1 MSPLRKRALGNTG
14 IQVAPLSL
22 GTVKLG
28 RDQGVKYPTPVRIP
42 DDKAARALLD
52 CALEMGINTLDTAPA
67 YGTSESRLGRL
78 IAGERDRWVLC
89 TKVGEEYAHGQ
100 SSFDFTPEHCRFS
113 VERSLT
119 RLGTD
124 VLDIVLI
131 HSDGNDREI
140 LQTHGTLDA
149 LKGLKQEGKIRAVG
163 ISHKTPA
170 GGELAVS
177 MGADV
182 IMATLNRDYR
192 AEVALIALA
201 AAQGCGVLIKK
212 ALRSGHGQAQD
223 LAYVAGHSGVH
234 SIVVGTTNPTHLR
247 ANAAVLVEAGFA

>member
-1 MSPLRKRALGNTG
+1 MKPLRKRALGNTG
-14 IQVAPLSL
+14 IQIARLSL

-28 RDQGVKYPTPVRIP
+28 RDRGVKYPDPVSIP
-42 DDKAARALLD
+42 DDKAARELLD
-52 CALEMGINTLDTAPA
+52 CALDLGINTLDTAPA

-78 IAGERDRWVLC
+78 IADERERWVLC
-89 TKVGEEYAHGQ
+89 TKVGEEYEDGQ
-100 SSFDFTPEHCRFS
+100 SSFNFTPEHCRFS

-149 LKGLKQEGKIRAVG
+149 LKDLKQEGKIRAVG

-170 GGELAVS
+170 GGALAIS

-182 IMATLNRDYR
+182 IMATLNRDYQ
-192 AEVALIALA
+192 AEAGLIGQA

-223 LAYVAGHSGVH
+223 LADVAAHAGVH
-234 SIVVGTTNPTHLR
+234 SIVVGTTNPAHLR
-247 ANAAVLVEAGFA
+247 ANARVLIEAGVD